1 MILVTG
7 GSGFV
12 GTHLQAELRARKLPF
27 YAFASREHDL
37 TDPAQTDAAFARA
50 GGAAI
55 DTILHLACYQAAGEF
70 PARNPAAQF
79 AINNRIHL
87 NVLDGWRRLAP
98 RARLVAIGSSC
109 AYPSDLDSLVEDRL
123 MDGPIHGSVYS
134 YAFTKRALH
143 VGILAHNDQYGL
155 NGSYIIPPTLFG
167 EFDDFHLDTA
177 HVSGA
182 LVGKFVK
189 AARLGGNVE
198 IWGDGSQVREFLDV
212 KGFVTALLDLVP
224 RLDREVL
231 NFAPGAGTSIKALAE
246 TIADAAGIPGRIYYD
261 TSKYTGV
268 KEKFL
273 NVDRLQQKYGVRL
286 PADIRDGI
294 RRTVE
299 WYGANFDALK
309 DRRKFDAQGR
319 ADSRRRV
326 SAAGSISMFKQ
337 DPGDRRNRS
346 ARSRGH
352 GPGAGVSGHRV
363 CRRRLEGLRFESHR
377 RHD

>member
-12 GTHLQAELRARKLPF
+12 GTHLQEELSARKLPF
-27 YAFASREHDL
+27 YAFPSRTHDL
-37 TDPAQTDAAFARA
+37 TDPRQADEAFARA
-50 GGAAI
+50 GGSSI

-79 AINNRIHL
+79 VVNSRIHL
-87 NVLDGWRRLAP
+87 NVLDSWRRLAP
-98 RARLVAIGSSC
+98 NARLVAIGSSC
-109 AYPSDLDSLVEDRL
+109 AYPSDVLSLTEDRL

-143 VGILAHNDQYGL
+143 TGILAHNDQFKM

-167 EFDDFHLDTA
+167 EFDDFNVDTA

-182 LVGKFVK
+182 LIGKAVK

-198 IWGDGSQVREFLDV
+198 VWGDGSQVREFLDV
-212 KGFVTALLDLVP
+212 KVFVKALLDLTP

-231 NFAPGAGTSIKALAE
+231 NFAPGAGISIRTLAE
-246 TIADAAGIPGRIYYD
+246 TIAAAAGIAGRIDYD
-261 TSKYTGV
+261 TSKYTGI

-294 RRTVE
+294 RRTVT
-299 WYGANFDALK
+299 WYSENFDALK

-319 ADSRRRV
+319 TIH
-326 SAAGSISMFKQ
+326 AG
-337 DPGDRRNRS
+337 
-346 ARSRGH
+346 A
-352 GPGAGVSGHRV
+352 
-363 CRRRLEGLRFESHR
+363 
-377 RHD
+377 